1 MYISKIKIKNFKCF
15 NDVEVEFDPN
25 FNLIIGQNNSGKS
38 TIFDALRLWQLAFQK
53 FLKDRTNNKQ
63 SSFYVCQYF
72 SFTIDDI
79 SFLRIQDFKNLY
91 KNPY

>member
-15 NDVEVEFDPN
+15 NDIEVEFDPN

-53 FLKDRTNNKQ
+53 FLKDRTNNKK
-63 SSFYVCQYF
+63 SSFYVGQYF
-72 SFTIDDI
+72 S
-79 SFLRIQDFKNLY
+79 SRL
-91 KNPY
+91 